1 MKKMS
6 KIVAVIAAMAVAVS
20 LCLFAGCGGN
30 YSETYN
36 GALSEQTY
44 TSEEKAA
51 QAFLSEEIGGSS
63 SVVVYSK
70 VKVEETRF
78 RKRKWKSLQ

>member
-36 GALSEQTY
+36 GVL
-44 TSEEKAA
+44 
-51 QAFLSEEIGGSS
+51 
-63 SVVVYSK
+63 
-70 VKVEETRF
+70 
-78 RKRKWKSLQ
+78 